1 VNLGSPVHLD
11 VEFMTATGR
20 TKAVVTL
27 TEEAIRPARDEEM
40 IAVRPAG
47 PGVACP
53 LRLIPVS
60 NGSSYSTGTGVSER
74 WLELH
79 DRGPCY

>member
-1 VNLGSPVHLD
+1 MNYKELEVVVLTRDVPEHGLKAGDVGTLVYVGSPDHLE

-47 PGVACP
+47 PGH
-53 LRLIPVS
+53 
-60 NGSSYSTGTGVSER
+60 E
-74 WLELH
+74 
-79 DRGPCY
+79 

>member
-1 VNLGSPVHLD
+1 MKYKELEPVVLTRDVPEHGLKAGDVGTLVNVGSPVHLD

-40 IAVRPAG
+40 IAVRPSPTPG
-47 PGVACP
+47 P
-53 LRLIPVS
+53 
-60 NGSSYSTGTGVSER
+60 
-74 WLELH
+74 
-79 DRGPCY
+79 